1 MFITPETDSS
11 VVTSICSGSKGCG
24 TESQKDNS
32 SSDEEA
38 PPAKRS
44 CGGGVR
50 GQGTKGKG
58 AQRRGRRQGRR
69 RAESRWGKAEG
80 HGTRQRV
87 TERGRGNDEVA
98 KKLAERHESTTRYV
112 CVFPLSGGTLRL
124 LI

>member
-1 MFITPETDSS
+1 MFIPPETDSS

-58 AQRRGRRQGRR
+58 AQRHCRGQGRR

-80 HGTRQRV
+80 HGMRQRV

-98 KKLAERHESTTRYV
+98 KKLAERHMNQLLGMF
-112 CVFPLSGGTLRL
+112 VFSL
-124 LI
+124 